1 MHTPIFEWHED
12 HGARMVP
19 FAGWIMPVQ
28 YRSIIAE
35 HMHTRTKAS
44 IFDIC
49 HMGELILSGRGARE
63 ALSRIVTH
71 NLQTLATGRCR
82 YGFMLNPSGGVLDDL
97 IVYCLGNEEFMLV
110 VNAACAASDI
120 AWIRGHLPR
129 GIELRDISAETAK
142 IDLQGPLALEAL
154 QAVIP
159 GDWRLPY
166 FSFAKGSFDGVPVTV
181 SRTGYTGE
189 LGFEIYVPAGSAVA
203 VWERLVSDE
212 RVEPAGLGARD
223 TLRLE
228 AGLPLY
234 GHDLDQEHTPV
245 EAGYSSMLTSTAD
258 YIGKARLGTVRERL
272 IGLTIDGRRSA
283 RQGDPVVMPGRT
295 DSVGRVTSGS
305 YAPSLGHCVALAY
318 VKTEFASEQ
327 EFVVRTS
334 KQDLAALLVEPPFYR
349 NGTVR
354 TKLM

>member
-1 MHTPIFEWHED
+1 MRTPLSQWHEAN
-12 HGARMVP
+12 GARMIP
-19 FAGWIMPVQ
+19 FAGWLMPVQ

-35 HMHTRTKAS
+35 HMHTRSKAS
-44 IFDIC
+44 VFDIC

-63 ALSRIVTH
+63 ALSKIVTH

-97 IVYCLGNEEFMLV
+97 IVYCMGNEEFMLV
-110 VNAACAASDI
+110 VNAACASSDI

-129 GIELRDISAETAK
+129 GIELRDISSETAK

-166 FSFAKGSFDGVPVTV
+166 FSFVKSSFGEVPVTV

-189 LGFEIYVPAGSAVA
+189 LGFEIYVPAESAAA
-203 VWERLVSDE
+203 VWERLVNDE

-245 EAGYSSMLTSTAD
+245 EAGYGSILTSTAD

-272 IGLTIDGRRSA
+272 VGLTIEGRRSA
-283 RQGDPVVMPGRT
+283 RHGDPVGLPGRQ
-295 DSVGRVTSGS
+295 DPVGRVTSGS

-318 VKTEFASEQ
+318 VKAEFAKER
-327 EFVVRTS
+327 EFVVRTA
-334 KQDLAALLVEPPFYR
+334 KQDLAAFLSEPPFYR
-349 NGTVR
+349 DGTAR
-354 TKLM
+354 TKLV